1 MANTISLMSNVI
13 RNVVSKK
20 RIRYKE
26 KGYNLD
32 LTCMYIA
39 FKEFYNYIIIILQT
53 FTKT

>member
-26 KGYNLD
+26 KGYDLD
-32 LTCMYIA
+32 LTCKALNQPQSLEY
-39 FKEFYNYIIIILQT
+39 
-53 FTKT
+53 